1 MLLVKGNTSSLYA
14 LFHQRATSREIPSF
28 SPLIK
33 IGSLIRDTF
42 DLSKYFTNSLTP
54 PSYESTT
61 FFSFSSL
68 RSTNSIF
75 TPEFKKANSLKRCSK
90 ILKSYFIFENVS
102 SDAQNLTSV
111 PFLSPA
117 GPISLRELIVSPL
130 LNST

>member
-1 MLLVKGNTSSLYA
+1 M
-14 LFHQRATSREIPSF
+14 PSF

-33 IGSLIRDTF
+33 IGSLIRDAF

-54 PSYESTT
+54 PWYERTT
-61 FFSFSSL
+61 LFSLSPL
-68 RSTNSIF
+68 RSTNSIV

-90 ILKSYFIFENVS
+90 VLKSYCIFENVS

-117 GPISLRELIVSPL
+117 DPIFFKGLIVSPF